1 MEEHIKK
8 DDIKKQYTK
17 IALSDNSESCCMPNQ
32 CGCES
37 TSASSLK
44 TKTTTSSSRNQVAK
58 AIGYNEKDLE
68 SIPKESIL
76 GVGCGAPLNFADIKE
91 GESVV
96 DLGSGAGIDVFL
108 SAKRVGRRGRVIGID
123 MTDEMLEKARRN
135 AKVHGYLNAE
145 FRKGDIEKKIPV
157 NDSTADLVISN
168 CVINLTIDK
177 ISTFKEVHRI
187 LKQGGRMV
195 ISDLVTDAEVAPGSI
210 SLEKWCSCLD
220 GALTKEHYLESIKK
234 AGFQNVKVLS
244 EQLYMDGKQ
253 VDSRK
258 ITSIVIRAEKNTH
271 HEKNKVQ
278 FF

>member
-1 MEEHIKK
+1 MEAHIKK
-8 DDIKKQYTK
+8 DDIKKQYAK
-17 IALSDNSESCCMPNQ
+17 IALSCNSESCCMPSQ
-32 CGCES
+32 CGCGS
-37 TSASSLK
+37 TSAGSLT
-44 TKTTTSSSRNQVAK
+44 TKSRNQVAK

-68 SIPKESIL
+68 TIPKESIL

-108 SAKRVGRRGRVIGID
+108 SAK
-123 MTDEMLEKARRN
+123 
-135 AKVHGYLNAE
+135 VHGYLNVE

-168 CVINLTIDK
+168 CVINLTIEK
-177 ISTFKEVHRI
+177 VSAFREVYRV

-195 ISDLVTDAEVAPGSI
+195 ISDLVTDAEVAPS
-210 SLEKWCSCLD
+210 SVSVEKWCSCLD
-220 GALTKEHYLESIKK
+220 GALTKQHYLDSIKN

-244 EQLYMDGKQ
+244 EQLYMDGEQ

-258 ITSIVIRAEKNTH
+258 ITSIVIKAEKTT
-271 HEKNKVQ
+271 KNEVQ
-278 FF
+278 FSQ

>member
-1 MEEHIKK
+1 MEAHIKK

-17 IALSDNSESCCMPNQ
+17 IALSGNSESCCMPSQ
-32 CGCES
+32 CGCGN
-37 TSASSLK
+37 TPAGSL
-44 TKTTTSSSRNQVAK
+44 TTTTSCNQVAK

-68 SIPKESIL
+68 SIPRESIL

-108 SAKRVGRRGRVIGID
+108 SAKRVGARGRVIGID
-123 MTDEMLEKARRN
+123 MTGEMLEKARRN
-135 AKVHGYLNAE
+135 AKVHGYLNVE

-177 ISTFKEVHRI
+177 VSAFREVYRV
-187 LKQGGRMV
+187 LRQGGRMV
-195 ISDLVTDAEVAPGSI
+195 ISDLVTDAEVAPS
-210 SLEKWCSCLD
+210 SVSVEKWCSCLD
-220 GALTKEHYLESIKK
+220 GALTKQHYLDSIKN

-244 EQLYMDGKQ
+244 EQLYMDGEQ

-258 ITSIVIRAEKNTH
+258 ITSIVIKAEKTT
-271 HEKNKVQ
+271 KNEVQ
-278 FF
+278 FSQ

>member
-1 MEEHIKK
+1 MEGKIVK
-8 DDIKKQYTK
+8 DDIKKQYAK
-17 IALSDNSESCCMPNQ
+17 IALSGNSESCCVPDE
-32 CGCES
+32 CGCGS
-37 TSASSLK
+37 TTAPLAGSF
-44 TKTTTSSSRNQVAK
+44 TTSCDQVAE
-58 AIGYNEKDLE
+58 AIGYDQSDLE

-91 GESVV
+91 GETIV

-108 SAKRVGRRGRVIGID
+108 SAKRVGGRGKVIGID
-123 MTDEMLEKARRN
+123 MTNEMLEKARRN
-135 AKVHGYLNAE
+135 AKASGYLNVD

-177 ISTFKEVHRI
+177 VGAFREIYRI

-195 ISDLVTDAEVAPGSI
+195 ISDLVTDAEVAPS
-210 SLEKWCSCLD
+210 SVSVEKWCSCLD
-220 GALTKEHYLESIKK
+220 GALTKQHYLDSIKN

-244 EQLYMDGKQ
+244 EQLYMDGEQ

-258 ITSIVIRAEKNTH
+258 ITSIVIKAEKTT
-271 HEKNKVQ
+271 KNEVQ
-278 FF
+278 FSQ